1 MSNKPDEDLSSST
14 SKHTPKHA
22 GFFIRLIASFF
33 DTLFL
38 AVPLGIVI
46 YFVSG
51 GEWFDF
57 SAYWHNMQL
66 AMAGDPQALSSQPQT
81 DMRWELLFEFSV
93 LVVTIVFWEKWGGT
107 TPGKRFAGIRIV
119 DAKTYK
125 DITNKQAI
133 TRSLGYI
140 PSTLLLGI
148 GFLMVLFRK
157 DKRALHDLLADTV
170 VIYDDEKEIK
180 EN

>member
-1 MSNKPDEDLSSST
+1 MSNTTDEDFSSST
-14 SKHTPKHA
+14 DSPKYA
-22 GFFIRLIASFF
+22 GFFIRLLASFF

-38 AVPLGIVI
+38 AVPLGILI
-46 YFVSG
+46 YLVSG

-57 SAYWHNMQL
+57 ETYRHNIQL
-66 AMAGDPQALSSQPQT
+66 AMAGNPQALQTQPKT

-93 LVVTIVFWEKWGGT
+93 LVVTVVFWEKWGGT
-107 TPGKRFAGIRIV
+107 TPGKRLVGIKIV
-119 DAKTYK
+119 DAETFK

-140 PSTLLLGI
+140 VSTLPFGI

-157 DKRALHDLLADTV
+157 DKRALHDLIANTV
-170 VIYDDEKEIK
+170 VIHEEKE
-180 EN
+180 